1 MFKLPA
7 QLIINHVED
16 LYLELT
22 KLLGSGE
29 SVVLDISDV
38 QKADTAGLQL
48 LCAVQ
53 KNLNDIGNNIA
64 WQGQSSALRDTAKI
78 IGVDD
83 FLQL

>member
-16 LYLELT
+16 LYLQLT
-22 KLLGSGE
+22 KLLNSGE

-48 LCAVQ
+48 LCVVQ
-53 KNLNDIGNNIA
+53 RNLNDIGNNIV
-64 WQGQSSALRDTAKI
+64 WQGQSSALTDTAKI
-78 IGVDD
+78 IGVDG